1 MIRIRQMDK
10 LVPNQ
15 PLVSVVIPNYNYA
28 IYLKQCIESVLN
40 QTYSNLEIIFVD
52 DGSNDNSV
60 EVASQFED
68 RIKILTQA
76 NLGVNIARNNGIREA
91 VGEFIAICDSD
102 DYWVNNKIEKQMELF
117 FKNPDL
123 VLVYCSYFRTNE
135 QSKGVG
141 EIAAIHSGYLAD
153 LFIKRPTQALIA
165 GGCST
170 ALFKKRINHVCVF
183 FDESLRGNGEDWDF
197 FRRISKY
204 GHCSYVSTPL
214 SHIREH
220 DRSRSGRQLSV
231 FYEGNQAAINRALTD
246 NDYGWTHW
254 LAFIFVLKFEFMMAK
269 SYIKRGN
276 LIKALSHLIKVF
288 SSQSSNQAL
297 KT

>member
-1 MIRIRQMDK
+1 M
-10 LVPNQ
+10 PNQ

-40 QTYSNLEIIFVD
+40 QTYSNLEIIFVN
-52 DGSNDNSV
+52 DGSNDNSL

-76 NLGVNIARNNGIREA
+76 NLGVNAARNNGIRNA

-123 VLVYCSYFRTNE
+123 VLVYCSYFRTNK
-135 QSKGVG
+135 QSEGVG
-141 EIAAIHSGYLAD
+141 EIAAVYSGYLAD
-153 LFIKRPTQALIA
+153 LFIKRPAQALVA

-170 ALFKKRINHVCVF
+170 ALFKKRINHIDMF

-204 GHCSYVSTPL
+204 GNCSYVSTTL

-246 NDYGWTHW
+246 KDYGWTHW

-269 SYIKRGN
+269 SYLKRGN
-276 LIKALSHLIKVF
+276 LILALSHLIKAF

>member
-1 MIRIRQMDK
+1 MK
-10 LVPNQ
+10 SQ

-28 IYLKQCIESVLN
+28 IYLKQCIESVLS
-40 QTYSNLEIIFVD
+40 QTYSNLEIILVD
-52 DGSNDNSV
+52 DGSNDNSL
-60 EVASQFED
+60 EVARQFED
-68 RIKILTQA
+68 KIKIVTQT
-76 NLGVNIARNNGIREA
+76 NLGVNAARNNGIKEA

-135 QSKGVG
+135 RSERIG
-141 EIAAIHSGYLAD
+141 EIAAAHSGYLAD
-153 LFIKRPTQALIA
+153 LFIERPTQALVA

-170 ALFKKRINHVCVF
+170 ALFKKRINQMYVF

-204 GHCSYVSTPL
+204 GNCSYVAAPL

-220 DRSRSGRQLSV
+220 DRSRSGRQLSI
-231 FYEGNQAAINRALTD
+231 FYKGNQAAINRALTD
-246 NDYGWTHW
+246 KDYEWTNW
-254 LAFIFVLKFEFMMAK
+254 LAFIFLFKFELVMAK
-269 SYIKRGN
+269 SYLKRGH
-276 LIKALSHLIKVF
+276 LVLALSHLIKAF
-288 SSQSSNQAL
+288 LSQTSNQAF

>member
-1 MIRIRQMDK
+1 MDK
-10 LVPNQ
+10 LMKSQ

-40 QTYSNLEIIFVD
+40 QTYSNLEIILVD
-52 DGSNDNSV
+52 DGSNDNSL
-60 EVASQFED
+60 EVARQFED
-68 RIKILTQA
+68 KIKIVTQT
-76 NLGVNIARNNGIREA
+76 NLGVNAARNNGIKEA

-102 DYWVNNKIEKQMELF
+102 DYWINNKIEKQMELF

-135 QSKGVG
+135 RSERIG
-141 EIAAIHSGYLAD
+141 EVAAAHAGYLAD
-153 LFIKRPTQALIA
+153 LFIERPTQALVA

-170 ALFKKRINHVCVF
+170 ALFKKRINKMYVF

-204 GHCSYVSTPL
+204 GNCSYVDAPL

-231 FYEGNQAAINRALTD
+231 FYKGNQAAINRALKD
-246 NDYGWTHW
+246 KDYEWTNW
-254 LAFIFVLKFEFMMAK
+254 LAFIFLFKFELMMAK
-269 SYIKRGN
+269 SYLKRGR
-276 LIKALSHLIKVF
+276 LILALSHLIKAF
-288 SSQSSNQAL
+288 LSQTSNQAL

>member
-1 MIRIRQMDK
+1 MK
-10 LVPNQ
+10 SQ

-28 IYLKQCIESVLN
+28 IYLEQCIESVLS
-40 QTYSNLEIIFVD
+40 QTYSNLEIILVD
-52 DGSNDNSV
+52 DGSNDNSL
-60 EVASQFED
+60 EVARQFED
-68 RIKILTQA
+68 KIKIVTQT
-76 NLGVNIARNNGIREA
+76 NLGVNAARNNGIKEA

-102 DYWVNNKIEKQMELF
+102 DYWVSNKIEKQMELF

-135 QSKGVG
+135 RSERIG
-141 EIAAIHSGYLAD
+141 EIAAAHSGYLAD
-153 LFIKRPTQALIA
+153 LFIERPTQALVA

-170 ALFKKRINHVCVF
+170 ALFKKRINQMYVF

-204 GHCSYVSTPL
+204 GIFSYVAAPL

-220 DRSRSGRQLSV
+220 DRSRSGRQLSI
-231 FYEGNQAAINRALTD
+231 FYKGNQAAINRALTD
-246 NDYGWTHW
+246 KDYEWTNW
-254 LAFIFVLKFEFMMAK
+254 LAFIFLFKFELMMAK
-269 SYIKRGN
+269 SYLKRGRII
-276 LIKALSHLIKVF
+276 LAISHLIKAF
-288 SSQSSNQAL
+288 LSQTSNQAL

>member
-1 MIRIRQMDK
+1 MDK
-10 LVPNQ
+10 LMKSQ
-15 PLVSVVIPNYNYA
+15 PLVSVVISNYNYA
-28 IYLKQCIESVLN
+28 IYLKQCIESVLS
-40 QTYSNLEIIFVD
+40 QTYSNLEIILVD
-52 DGSNDNSV
+52 DGSNDNSL
-60 EVASQFED
+60 EVARQFED
-68 RIKILTQA
+68 KIKIVSQT
-76 NLGVNIARNNGIREA
+76 NLGVNAARNNGIKEA

-135 QSKGVG
+135 RSERIG
-141 EIAAIHSGYLAD
+141 EIAAAHSGYLAD
-153 LFIKRPTQALIA
+153 LFIERPMQALVA

-170 ALFKKRINHVCVF
+170 ALFKKRINQMYVF

-204 GHCSYVSTPL
+204 GNCSYVSAPL

-220 DRSRSGRQLSV
+220 DRSRSGRQLSI
-231 FYEGNQAAINRALTD
+231 FYKGNQAAINRALTD
-246 NDYGWTHW
+246 KDYEWTNW
-254 LAFIFVLKFEFMMAK
+254 LAFIFLFKFELMMAK
-269 SYIKRGN
+269 SYLKRGR
-276 LIKALSHLIKVF
+276 LILALSHLIKAF
-288 SSQSSNQAL
+288 LSQTSNQAL

>member
-1 MIRIRQMDK
+1 MK
-10 LVPNQ
+10 SP

-28 IYLKQCIESVLN
+28 IYLKQCIESVLS
-40 QTYSNLEIIFVD
+40 QTYSNLEIILVD
-52 DGSNDNSV
+52 DGSNDNSL
-60 EVASQFED
+60 EVARQFED
-68 RIKILTQA
+68 EIKIVTQT
-76 NLGVNIARNNGIREA
+76 NLGVNAARNNGIKEA

-135 QSKGVG
+135 RSEKIG
-141 EIAAIHSGYLAD
+141 EIAAAHSGYLAD
-153 LFIKRPTQALIA
+153 LFIERPTQALVA

-170 ALFKKRINHVCVF
+170 ALFKKRINQMYVF

-204 GHCSYVSTPL
+204 GNCSYVAAPL

-220 DRSRSGRQLSV
+220 DRSRSGRQLSI
-231 FYEGNQAAINRALTD
+231 FYKGNQAAINRALTD
-246 NDYGWTHW
+246 KDYEWTNW
-254 LAFIFVLKFEFMMAK
+254 LAFIFLFKFELVMAK
-269 SYIKRGN
+269 SYLKRGH
-276 LIKALSHLIKVF
+276 LVLALSHLIKAF
-288 SSQSSNQAL
+288 LSQTSNQAF

>member
-1 MIRIRQMDK
+1 MDK
-10 LVPNQ
+10 LVKSQ

-28 IYLKQCIESVLN
+28 IYLKQCIESVLS
-40 QTYSNLEIIFVD
+40 QTYSNLEIILVD
-52 DGSNDNSV
+52 DGSNDNSL
-60 EVASQFED
+60 EVARQFED
-68 RIKILTQA
+68 KIKIVTQT
-76 NLGVNIARNNGIREA
+76 NLGVNAARNNGIKEA

-123 VLVYCSYFRTNE
+123 VLVYCSYFRANE
-135 QSKGVG
+135 RSERIG
-141 EIAAIHSGYLAD
+141 EIAAAHSGYLAD
-153 LFIKRPTQALIA
+153 LFIERPTQALVA

-170 ALFKKRINHVCVF
+170 ALFKKRINQMCVF

-204 GHCSYVSTPL
+204 GNCSYVAAPL

-220 DRSRSGRQLSV
+220 DRSRSGRQLRV
-231 FYEGNQAAINRALTD
+231 FYEGNQAAINRALAD
-246 NDYGWTHW
+246 KEYGWTHW
-254 LAFIFVLKFEFMMAK
+254 REFIFVLKFELVMAK
-269 SYIKRGN
+269 SYLKRGN
-276 LIKALSHLIKVF
+276 LILALSHLVKAF
-288 SSQSSNQAL
+288 LSQSLNQAL

>member
-1 MIRIRQMDK
+1 MK
-10 LVPNQ
+10 SQ

-40 QTYSNLEIIFVD
+40 QTYSNLEIILVD
-52 DGSNDNSV
+52 DGSNDNSL
-60 EVASQFED
+60 EVARQFED
-68 RIKILTQA
+68 KIKIVTQT
-76 NLGVNIARNNGIREA
+76 NLGVNAARNNGIKEA

-102 DYWVNNKIEKQMELF
+102 DYWINNKIEKQMELF

-135 QSKGVG
+135 RSERIG
-141 EIAAIHSGYLAD
+141 EVAAAHSGYLAD
-153 LFIKRPTQALIA
+153 LFIERPAQALVA

-170 ALFKKRINHVCVF
+170 ALFKKRINQMYVF

-204 GHCSYVSTPL
+204 GNCSYVAAPL

-231 FYEGNQAAINRALTD
+231 FYKGNQAAINRALTD
-246 NDYGWTHW
+246 RDYEWTNW
-254 LAFIFVLKFEFMMAK
+254 LAFIFLFKFELMMAK
-269 SYIKRGN
+269 SYLKRGR
-276 LIKALSHLIKVF
+276 LILALSHLIKAF
-288 SSQSSNQAL
+288 LSQTSNQAL